1 MHILDTPRTFER
13 YDARNLCGSIAML
26 AEQCEQAW
34 KETQSLVIPSS
45 YTRNIDQVIVA
56 GMGGSALPAHNIA
69 AVFAGALRV
78 PVQVV
83 STYTLPASATH
94 RSLVILSS
102 YSGATEE
109 VMSVG
114 RQALQ
119 KHIRVIGMTVG
130 GELARML
137 KQRKLPVYQFT
148 PQYNPC
154 GQPRMGQGYMLF
166 GLLGILRRLGLLAYA
181 PSATRRDIASIHTIG
196 KKYAPTVPS
205 VRNEAKKLA
214 AFIHG
219 AMPVIIGPDFLLGA
233 MHTFANQINE
243 NAKTFTSYFPLPEL
257 NHHFI
262 EGLQFP
268 RTARRSIRFI
278 SLASAHA
285 HPRIR
290 TRSHITEAI
299 IRKNGFSLWRH
310 ELSGVTP
317 FAAALGLLVFGSYAS
332 FYAALLHRIDPSAIP
347 WVDYLKK
354 QLAKKKR

>member
-1 MHILDTPRTFER
+1 MHVLDNPQTFER
-13 YDARNLCGSIAML
+13 YDARNLRGSIAL
-26 AEQCEQAW
+26 LSAQCKQAW
-34 KETQSLVIPSS
+34 EETQSLTIPAS
-45 YTRNIDQVIVA
+45 YMREIDQVIVA

-69 AVFAGALRV
+69 AVFAHALRV

-109 VMSVG
+109 VLSVG

-130 GELARML
+130 GALALLLRR
-137 KQRKLPVYQFT
+137 RKLPVYQFV
-148 PQYNPC
+148 PKHNPC

-166 GLLGILRRLGLLAYA
+166 GLLGILCRLGLMTYSSGAVE
-181 PSATRRDIASIHTIG
+181 RDIASLRTTG
-196 KKYAPTVPS
+196 KKYAPTIPLA
-205 VRNEAKKLA
+205 RNDAKKLA
-214 AFIHG
+214 EFMHDAI
-219 AMPVIIGPDFLLGA
+219 PVIIGPDFLLGA
-233 MHTFANQINE
+233 MHTFANQVNE

-268 RTARRSIRFI
+268 HAAHRSVRFI
-278 SLASAHA
+278 SLTSSLA
-285 HPRIR
+285 HPRIQ
-290 TRSHITEAI
+290 TRSHITEEI
-299 IRKNGFSLWRH
+299 IRKNGFSVWRH
-310 ELSGVTP
+310 ELSGATP
-317 FAAALGLLVFGSYAS
+317 FSVALNLLVFGSYAS
-332 FYAALLHRIDPSAIP
+332 FYVALLHRIDPSAIP